1 MLYTKN
7 DIINHLVSVQDDFAY
22 FYKNVTPEQEKQIR
36 NFVKKELNK
45 QIAELQN
52 YSDQELIAI
61 YEKQKHCI
69 IRKFS
74 PDLFFISKSPLMYS
88 CQLLS
93 MF

>member
-7 DIINHLVSVQDDFAY
+7 EIINHLVSIQDNFAY
-22 FYKNVTPEQEKQIR
+22 YAVNATPEQEKQILDFAKMKQ
-36 NFVKKELNK
+36 NKK
-45 QIAELQN
+45 IAELQN

-74 PDLFFISKSPLMYS
+74 HDLFFISESPLTYS

-93 MF
+93 ML